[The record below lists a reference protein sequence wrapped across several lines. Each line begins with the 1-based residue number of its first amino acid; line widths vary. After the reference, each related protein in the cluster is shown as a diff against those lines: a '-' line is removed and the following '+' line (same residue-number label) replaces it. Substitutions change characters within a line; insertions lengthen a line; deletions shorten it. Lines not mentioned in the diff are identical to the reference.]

1 MHNPGMTVG
10 TDCVAQHTD
19 SAEVLM
25 LSTVVISTGNKHSR
39 HLLLNN
45 CAAKISCNT
54 CGDPKSTMTNSHML
68 FTKTYI

>member
-10 TDCVAQHTD
+10 TDCVAQHKD
-19 SAEVLM
+19 SAELLM
-25 LSTVVISTGNKHSR
+25 LTTVVISTGNKHSG
-39 HLLLNN
+39 HPLLNN

-54 CGDPKSTMTNSHML
+54 RGAPKSTMTNSHML